1 MTADAVKKLAKQT
14 GFDLAGIAS
23 AEPTLESLFYPQ
35 WLERG
40 FAGEM
45 SYLEGRRGEMRSD
58 PQSLLPS
65 AKSIIS
71 VGLVYNTEDPYS
83 TEVDCVDRGWVS
95 RYAWGEDY
103 HHVVRRKLDR
113 LAELMQDEVGAFD
126 YKICVDTAPLL
137 ERAYAHQAGLGWI
150 GKNTCLINQ
159 QLGSWLFLGELLTS
173 LELEADQSAPFRCGT
188 CTRCI
193 EACPT
198 DAFVPTGEPEGPSH
212 ALDSRRCISYWTIE
226 LRGEISERN
235 RSAIG
240 SHIFGCDICQDVCPW
255 NGRTATTDAPEF
267 QPRHKLPSLEE
278 LASLTR
284 EEFTRRFADTP
295 IERSRY
301 RGFLRNVAI
310 AMGNSGETKF
320 LEPLRLLAAN
330 PDPMIREHAEWAISQ
345 LEGGGNRE
353 IDSPPGARTGKPR
366 RQDEPVLLIG
376 R

>member
-1 MTADAVKKLAKQT
+1 MPIITSSVTADAVKKLAKQT

-113 LAELMQDEVGAFD
+113 LAELMQDGIGAFD

-137 ERAYAHQAGLGWI
+137 ERAYGHQAGLGWI
-150 GKNTCLINQ
+150 GKNPCVINQ

-235 RSAIG
+235 RSAL
-240 SHIFGCDICQDVCPW
+240 
-255 NGRTATTDAPEF
+255 GR
-267 QPRHKLPSLEE
+267 R
-278 LASLTR
+278 
-284 EEFTRRFADTP
+284 
-295 IERSRY
+295 
-301 RGFLRNVAI
+301 
-310 AMGNSGETKF
+310 
-320 LEPLRLLAAN
+320 
-330 PDPMIREHAEWAISQ
+330 
-345 LEGGGNRE
+345 
-353 IDSPPGARTGKPR
+353 
-366 RQDEPVLLIG
+366 
-376 R
+376 